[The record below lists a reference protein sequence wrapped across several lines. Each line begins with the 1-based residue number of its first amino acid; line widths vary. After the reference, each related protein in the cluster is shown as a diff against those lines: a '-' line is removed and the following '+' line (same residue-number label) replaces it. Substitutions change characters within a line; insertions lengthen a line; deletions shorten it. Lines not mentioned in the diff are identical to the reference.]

1 MRHLEVMPYNQTYN
15 YKRTGFYGQ
24 FFFFTSLQEEQTL
37 IEQLKEMT
45 GTALAVSV
53 FLFFREFSNQITIF
67 AIAEILGH
75 MYFSNRKTESKED
88 SMVFK
93 KEEKR

>member
-1 MRHLEVMPYNQTYN
+1 
-15 YKRTGFYGQ
+15 
-24 FFFFTSLQEEQTL
+24 
-37 IEQLKEMT
+37 MT